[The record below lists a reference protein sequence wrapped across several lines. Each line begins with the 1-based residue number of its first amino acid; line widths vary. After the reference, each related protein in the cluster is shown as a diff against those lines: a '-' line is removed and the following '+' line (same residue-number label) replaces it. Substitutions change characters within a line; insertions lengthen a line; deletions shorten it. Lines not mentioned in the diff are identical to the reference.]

1 MFKSWESTSAVILAT
16 VVIVYTIA
24 LFCLSAEIGLMRKE
38 AVERGYAEW
47 TVDGGTGRMKWS
59 WK

>member
-16 VVIVYTIA
+16 VVIMFTIV
-24 LFCLSAEIGLMRKE
+24 LFSLSEQIGLMRKE

-47 TVDGGTGRMKWS
+47 TIDSRTGNTKWR

>member
-1 MFKSWESTSAVILAT
+1 MFRSWESTSAVILAT

-24 LFCLSAEIGLMRKE
+24 LFSLSGQIGLMRKE

-47 TVDGGTGRMKWS
+47 TIDSKTGKTKWR